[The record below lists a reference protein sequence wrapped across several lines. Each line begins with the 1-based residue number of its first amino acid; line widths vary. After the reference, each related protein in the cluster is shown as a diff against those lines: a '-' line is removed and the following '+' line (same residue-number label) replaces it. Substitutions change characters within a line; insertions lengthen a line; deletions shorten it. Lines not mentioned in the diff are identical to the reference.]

1 MYGRGNVSFGPPI
14 TPPIV
19 KNLIIA
25 NVGIFVLQAFFP
37 FIRDYGAASP
47 YAVWIHGYVWQ
58 PFTYMWLH
66 AGLWHIAFNMLALWM
81 FGSQLAMT
89 WGEER
94 FLRYYLICGVGAG
107 IVITTLPWLPVVG
120 GWTVSGD
127 SLLIPTVGASGAV
140 MGVLLAFSFTW
151 PERTVMLIFPPIPL
165 KAIWL
170 IPLIFVMDIAG
181 PQAATISHAGH
192 LGGAV
197 VGWIYLVREG
207 RTPGAP
213 TLDTLKHRYKRYR
226 MRQKLRMVHDRE
238 RREQQDRWRDR
249 DNDDNEPP
257 RFH

>member
-1 MYGRGNVSFGPPI
+1 MYGRGNVSIGPPI

-25 NVGIFVLQAFFP
+25 NAVVFVGQGLFP
-37 FIRDYGAASP
+37 FINEYGAASP
-47 YAVWIHGYVWQ
+47 YDVWVRGFLWQ

-66 AGLWHIAFNMLALWM
+66 GGIWHIAFNMLALWM
-81 FGSQLAMT
+81 FGSQLALT

-94 FLRYYLICGVGAG
+94 FLRYYLICGFGAG
-107 IVITTLPWLPVVG
+107 VVIASLPWLPILG
-120 GWTVSGD
+120 GWSVPGD
-127 SLLIPTVGASGAV
+127 SLIIPTVGASGAV

-151 PERTVMLIFPPIPL
+151 PDRTIMLMFPPIPL

-170 IPLIFVMDIAG
+170 IPLLFVMEFAG
-181 PQAATISHAGH
+181 PQAAAISHAGH
-192 LGGAV
+192 LGGVV

-213 TLDTLKHRYKRYR
+213 TLENLKHRFQRYR
-226 MRQKLRMVHDRE
+226 MRNKLRVVQKKE
-238 RREQQDRWRDR
+238 RQEQRDRWNNR
-249 DNDDNEPP
+249 NDDDPP

>member
-1 MYGRGNVSFGPPI
+1 MKLSSQEEYGLRC
-14 TPPIV
+14 
-19 KNLIIA
+19 LLRLA
-25 NVGIFVLQAFFP
+25 Q
-37 FIRDYGAASP
+37 
-47 YAVWIHGYVWQ
+47 Q
-58 PFTYMWLH
+58 P
-66 AGLWHIAFNMLALWM
+66 A
-81 FGSQLAMT
+81 
-89 WGEER
+89 
-94 FLRYYLICGVGAG
+94 
-107 IVITTLPWLPVVG
+107 
-120 GWTVSGD
+120 GD
-127 SLLIPTVGASGAV
+127 SLTIPTVGASGAV
-140 MGVLLAFSFTW
+140 MGVLLAYSFSW
-151 PERTVMLIFPPIPL
+151 PDRTIMLLFPPIPL